1 MKFLSCELS
10 PAYDFRT
17 TLIVN
22 VTQTARNVKL
32 SMCPHLVDDTSTN
45 QNPIGHKPE
54 MSNST
59 KAIEHV
65 SHEKISQGIE

>member
-1 MKFLSCELS
+1 MMKFLSCELS

-17 TLIVN
+17 TLIVK

-32 SMCPHLVDDTSTN
+32 SMCLHLVDARSTN
-45 QNPIGHKPE
+45 KNLIRHKPE

-65 SHEKISQGIE
+65 SH